1 MPSTA
6 GRILVAGHISPT
18 SFLTIKALERVG
30 CGFHFVNTIA
40 EAEEALGAR
49 RFDIV
54 LAGEI
59 TSDGRGYDLTDSV
72 VNRSATLLVA
82 ITLSEACLWLP
93 VVQHGVRTLG
103 DRALN
108 SHALPAEI
116 TALLN
121 EKSTPPKA
129 PPDRA
134 VGAFI
139 PERSP
144 HRPIAGPDRL
154 PGPEERSGAYGTVAP
169 ESKKLMRHRSK
180 GGAGSTRGRSRLDA
194 AEAG

>member
-18 SFLTIKALERVG
+18 TSLTLKTLARVG
-30 CGFHFVNTIA
+30 CGFHSVNTIA
-40 EAEEALGAR
+40 EAEEALRAR
-49 RFDIV
+49 GFDIV

-59 TSDGRGYDLTDSV
+59 TSDGRGYDLTDPV

-108 SHALPAEI
+108 SQTLQSEI
-116 TALLN
+116 TALLS
-121 EKSTPPKA
+121 EKSTPPMA

-134 VGAFI
+134 VRAFI
-139 PERSP
+139 PERSA
-144 HRPIAGPDRL
+144 HRPIAGLDRRS
-154 PGPEERSGAYGTVAP
+154 GPEERSGAHSTVAA
-169 ESKKLMRHRSK
+169 ESKKLIRHRSK
-180 GGAGSTRGRSRLDA
+180 DGAGSTRGRSRPDA